1 VTKGNHC
8 INQKVV
14 CSLVVRNIPI
24 LHYSNTPLLRAQGFE
39 DEDEDENEARRVWS
53 TSHEKSA

>member
-39 DEDEDENEARRVWS
+39 DEDEARRVWS